1 MSRRG
6 TALMRS
12 ARAGT
17 ALLAAVVLALIALVP
32 ASARTQAQSKYGGTL
47 VVGLT
52 GGEPDSLDPTVSRGT
67 GIGIYPEMCLRL
79 YLSISNHGT
88 IGYAPLLA
96 AAMPTISKDKLSYTI
111 QLKQGIQFN
120 DGTPFNAQAVV
131 TSVQRFM
138 TYPGSSRASD
148 FANVQSVSASG
159 PYTVVFHLKTP
170 DATLVTTQ
178 MYVLSPTALAKEGA
192 NFAANPVCAGP
203 FMFDHRVAGDNVTL
217 VKSPYWY
224 QRDAVHLDKI
234 IFKPMTDAAAAAAAL
249 KAGDIQVLDQV
260 SPTELA
266 GVQKDSSLRVL
277 QSPQLGWRGLIINIG
292 NKNGVGNRPYASV
305 GTPLASSP
313 TLRQA
318 FEEAIDRNLLNKVVF
333 GGIFQAT
340 CTPIPPAN
348 TAWYDAIKVPCT
360 PYDASDAKKLVAK
373 SGFTNPTVH
382 LLTTNTTDR
391 LRVAQFIQ
399 AQEAAVG
406 INVVIDSTDSATTTA
421 RAISGNFDTFLTGL
435 EPGSV
440 EPNTLVYQF
449 FAASG
454 VRNYGGYSNPRAD
467 YVLNNGLKA
476 TKIKA
481 RSTNYHV
488 LQQILHDD
496 RPTIFLYNET
506 TLAGFSTSLTGMWL
520 WPSGQVIVADAQY
533 K

>member
-1 MSRRG
+1 
-6 TALMRS
+6 MRF

-17 ALLAAVVLALIALVP
+17 ASFAAVALAMVVLVP
-32 ASARTQAQSKYGGTL
+32 ASARVQAQSKYGGTL
-47 VVGLT
+47 VVGLAA
-52 GGEPDSLDPTVSRGT
+52 GDPDSLDPTVSRGSA
-67 GIGIYPEMCLRL
+67 IGIYPEFCLKLFVSVR
-79 YLSISNHGT
+79 NHGT

-96 AAMPTISKDKLSYTI
+96 ASLPEISKDKLSYTI
-111 QLKQGIQFN
+111 RLRQGIQFN
-120 DGTPFNAQAVV
+120 DGTPLNAQAVV
-131 TSVQRFM
+131 TTVQRFM

-148 FANVQSVSASG
+148 FTNVESVSASG
-159 PYTVVFHLKTP
+159 PYTVVFHLKSP

-203 FMFDHRVAGDNVTL
+203 FMYDHRVPSDNVTL

-234 IFKPMTDAAAAAAAL
+234 VFKILPDAAAAAAAL

-266 GVQKDSSLRVL
+266 GVEKDSSLRVL
-277 QSPQLGWRGLIINIG
+277 RSPQLGWRGLIINMG
-292 NKNGVGNRPYASV
+292 NKNGIGIRPYTNV
-305 GTPLASSP
+305 GTPLASSA

-348 TAWYDAIKVPCT
+348 TAWFDSIKVPCT
-360 PYDASDAKKLVAK
+360 PYDPSDAKKLVAK

-382 LLTTNTTDR
+382 LLVANTTDR
-391 LRVAQFIQ
+391 LRFAQFVQ

-406 INVVIDSTDSATTTA
+406 INVIIDSTDSATSVT
-421 RAISGNFDTFLTGL
+421 RATNGNFDTFLTGL

-440 EPNTLVYQF
+440 EPNGLVYQF
-449 FAASG
+449 FATPG

-481 RSTNYHV
+481 RSTNYRV
-488 LQQILHDD
+488 LHQILHDD

-506 TLAGFSTSLTGMWL
+506 TLAAFSTSVSGVWL
-520 WPSGQVIVADAQY
+520 WPNGQVIVSDAQF
-533 K
+533 KSASGT